1 VHRRMSPTGRS
12 ASPSDAGDLSDESV
26 AGKGKGKSKS
36 KRAGEH
42 HAAML
47 RFETPTAFS
56 MLV

>member
-1 VHRRMSPTGRS
+1 MSPTGRS